1 MDEEKDLGVITNS
14 LSVSM
19 QCAEAAKKE
28 MKIPGLVRRQ
38 FKNMDRECF
47 TLLYKTFIRPH
58 LEYAIQFW
66 SPYMKRDIEC
76 LEKVQRRATKLVSR
90 LNKKLIRRWD
100 SERELS
106 LRRHRART
114 TKYNRL
120 VHKFRHRSTRLCVG
134 TYVFTTKFSEI
145 TQYNGHYVVQGHS
158 RSPILVPIES
168 SYDFL
173 LVINTNLPPILHRF
187 RDIALERSKIADYSS
202 NFR

>member
-90 LNKKLIRRWD
+90 LNKKLTRR
-100 SERELS
+100 
-106 LRRHRART
+106 
-114 TKYNRL
+114 
-120 VHKFRHRSTRLCVG
+120 
-134 TYVFTTKFSEI
+134 
-145 TQYNGHYVVQGHS
+145 
-158 RSPILVPIES
+158 
-168 SYDFL
+168 
-173 LVINTNLPPILHRF
+173 
-187 RDIALERSKIADYSS
+187 
-202 NFR
+202 